1 MQHLNLE
8 LHTSKAQTVQPN
20 HSTWQQK
27 GILTQFKLY
36 YLLKSIQMLLFCL
49 ILYTAKLLI
58 LQVNVEGIP
67 LLEENATRYQFV
79 AIPGACLHWR
89 WYHRWS
95 TCLDDGSTDWVI
107 VFVWNWN
114 ATKMSIFCYFESF
127 FALTMVLQIE

>member
-36 YLLKSIQMLLFCL
+36 YLLKSIQMLWFSL
-49 ILYTAKLLI
+49 ILYTAKFVN

-67 LLEENATRYQFV
+67 LLEENATKISICRYF
-79 AIPGACLHWR
+79 
-89 WYHRWS
+89 
-95 TCLDDGSTDWVI
+95 GSL
-107 VFVWNWN
+107 
-114 ATKMSIFCYFESF
+114 
-127 FALTMVLQIE
+127 FALTMVPQMEHLSLFDRDEMSD